1 MTFSKSISVR
11 GLPLTPPI
19 LLAPMSGVT
28 DMPFRSLVKRFGAGL
43 VVSEMIASREVIK
56 NKSKTTKKTVFDRD
70 IEKPIAVQLAGAD
83 PDLMAWAAKINED
96 HGADM
101 IDINMGCPAKFVINK
116 QSGAALMRDEIL
128 AKKIFTAV
136 VAAVQIPV
144 TVKMR

>member
-101 IDINMGCPAKFVINK
+101 IDLSLIHISEPT
-116 QSGAALMRDEIL
+116 R
-128 AKKIFTAV
+128 
-136 VAAVQIPV
+136 PY
-144 TVKMR
+144 